1 MAQISGTTWT
11 NSVANS
17 ISMATN
23 IRESLEDVIWELDPM
38 DTWALSNLNRT
49 SVSNTYHEWLADA
62 LPGATANRQIEGD
75 DASFSTV
82 AGAQRLGNHNQISRK
97 TFLISGTLEAV
108 KRAGRKSEIARQ
120 GTWLMKQLKR
130 DMEQSLVQNQA
141 SSAGGS
147 ATARSSASMESWLAT
162 NEVLATSTSSATTP
176 GFSGGTVV
184 SPTDGTTTGAL
195 TENALKSALELAW
208 IQGGD
213 PRVILA
219 GSTQKK
225 AIDAFTGIATRFVD
239 SSPRKEAAIIGAA
252 NMYVSGFGSPH
263 VVTLS
268 RYVRSSVVLCID
280 PNFWAIGQLRA
291 PFMEP
296 LAKTGDGEKR
306 QMIAEF
312 CLISRNEKASAKV
325 VACA

>member
-1 MAQISGTTWT
+1 MAQITGTTWT

-17 ISMATN
+17 VSMATN
-23 IRESLEDVIWELDPM
+23 IRESLEDVIYELDPL
-38 DTWALSNLNRT
+38 DTWALSNLDRT
-49 SVSNTYHEWLADA
+49 SAGNVYHEWLSDA
-62 LPGATANRQIEGD
+62 LPGATANRQVEGD
-75 DASFSTV
+75 DAAFST
-82 AGAQRLGNHNQISRK
+82 AQGALRLGNYCQISRK
-97 TFLISGTLEAV
+97 TFLISGTLEAT

-130 DMEQSLVQNQA
+130 DMEQALVQNQA
-141 SSAGGS
+141 SSAGG
-147 ATARSSASMESWLAT
+147 ATTARSSASMESWIAT
-162 NEVLATSTSSATTP
+162 NSVETTTTASATTT
-176 GFSGGTVV
+176 GFSAGTVAA
-184 SPTDGTTTGAL
+184 PTDGTTTAAL
-195 TENALKSALELAW
+195 SETNLKAALELAW

-213 PRVILA
+213 PSVILV

-239 SSPRKEAAIIGAA
+239 SSPKKEAAIIGAA

-280 PNFWAIGQLRA
+280 PQFWAIGQLRA

-306 QMIAEF
+306 QMLAEY

-325 VACA
+325 AACT